1 MTQSFPSSGPEL
13 IRATRPISTKRLYTI
28 LEYPRERTNL
38 CQGPVCNEAR
48 KALRVYSQLTAEWY
62 NWRRKCRGMDELG
75 HTTCEQLVG
84 IQVTL

>member
-1 MTQSFPSSGPEL
+1 MTLQSLL
-13 IRATRPISTKRLYTI
+13 ILTNTSKCITRGLTI

-75 HTTCEQLVG
+75 HTTIDGQNRHLRV
-84 IQVTL
+84 I